1 MARTLLFFGDSL
13 TAGYGLGLAQAF
25 PALLQLQLE
34 AEGLPY
40 RVVNAGRSG
49 DTTTSGLA
57 RLDATLAAHPQ
68 PAVFV
73 LELGANDGLRGYPP
87 AVTEANL
94 DAILTR
100 VRQHH
105 PTTTRCLLLG
115 MELPPLLG
123 GPFAAA
129 FGALFRAVAGRHN
142 ATLVPFLL
150 NGIILNPALTL
161 PDRVH
166 PNAAGQRRMADV
178 VWPALRP
185 LLTRAPPAGNRI

>member
-1 MARTLLFFGDSL
+1 MTPRTILFFGNSL
-13 TAGYGLGLAQAF
+13 TAGYGLGPALAF
-25 PALLQLQLE
+25 PALLQARFDAE
-34 AEGLPY
+34 ALPY
-40 RVVNAGRSG
+40 RAVNAGRSG
-49 DTTTSGLA
+49 DTTTGGLA

-73 LELGANDGLRGYPP
+73 LELGANDGLRGHLP
-87 AVTEANL
+87 ATTEANL
-94 DAILTR
+94 NAILAR
-100 VRQHH
+100 VRRHH
-105 PTTTRCLLLG
+105 PATRCLLLG

-142 ATLVPFLL
+142 AALVPFLL

-185 LLTRAPPAGNRI
+185 LLTGALPVGQRL